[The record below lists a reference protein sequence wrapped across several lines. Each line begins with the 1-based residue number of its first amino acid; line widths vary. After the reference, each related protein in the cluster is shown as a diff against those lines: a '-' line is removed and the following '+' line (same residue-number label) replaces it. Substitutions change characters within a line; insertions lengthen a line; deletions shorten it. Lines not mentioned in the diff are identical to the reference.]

1 MEKAIKISLQILTI
15 SVLVLICHTSVAMSK
30 KNTETD
36 RTSSPEIVE
45 EPQSMVVNFFELD
58 EQEIAV
64 DKDYLT
70 PVDGK
75 IEKRIK
81 YVERIIPV
89 RMQLQGHDLVWHYF
103 IESISI
109 SYPVNDS
116 SLHLFEVL

>member
-30 KNTETD
+30 KNTDTD

-89 RMQLQGHDLVWHYF
+89 RMQLQGHDLVWH
-103 IESISI
+103 
-109 SYPVNDS
+109 
-116 SLHLFEVL
+116 